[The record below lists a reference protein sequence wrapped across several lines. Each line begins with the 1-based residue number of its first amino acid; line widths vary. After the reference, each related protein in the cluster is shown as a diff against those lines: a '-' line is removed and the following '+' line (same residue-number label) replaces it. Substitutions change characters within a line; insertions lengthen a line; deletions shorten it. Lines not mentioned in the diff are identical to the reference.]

1 MFNRKYKKAIHVIE
15 EEIEECK
22 KMAKWAKERK
32 PERYDVYLEKEIV
45 LEKVLSKI
53 KGEES

>member
-1 MFNRKYKKAIHVIE
+1 MFNQKYKKAMHVIE
-15 EEIEECK
+15 EEIQECK

-32 PERYDVYLEKEIV
+32 PERYDAYLEKEIV
-45 LEKVLSKI
+45 LKKVLSKI

>member
-1 MFNRKYKKAIHVIE
+1 MFNRKYKKAINVIE
-15 EEIEECK
+15 EEIKECK
-22 KMAKWAKERK
+22 KMAKWSKERR
-32 PERYDVYLEKEIV
+32 PERYDAYLEKEIV

>member
-32 PERYDVYLEKEIV
+32 PERYDAYLEKEIV

>member
-32 PERYDVYLEKEIV
+32 HERYDAYLEKEIV

>member
-1 MFNRKYKKAIHVIE
+1 MFNRKYKKAINVIE
-15 EEIEECK
+15 EEIKECK
-22 KMAKWAKERK
+22 KMAKWAKERR
-32 PERYDVYLEKEIV
+32 PERYDAYLEKEVV

>member
-1 MFNRKYKKAIHVIE
+1 MFNQKYKKAIHVIE

-32 PERYDVYLEKEIV
+32 PERYDAYLEKEIV

>member
-1 MFNRKYKKAIHVIE
+1 MFNRKYKKAMHVIE

-32 PERYDVYLEKEIV
+32 PERYDAYLEKEIV